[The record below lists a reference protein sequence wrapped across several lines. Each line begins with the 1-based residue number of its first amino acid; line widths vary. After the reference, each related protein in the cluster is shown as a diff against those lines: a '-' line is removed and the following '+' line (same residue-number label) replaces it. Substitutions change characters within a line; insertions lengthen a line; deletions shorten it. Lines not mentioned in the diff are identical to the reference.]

1 MRSSLKALRSLE
13 TIKIFCSN
21 ENNNTSLCSRSLMT
35 LFFLFFL
42 TLVLLKIIMFL
53 GVKVRKRAK
62 NGKKAAC
69 FFFSKNRRRDK
80 TLINS
85 QQSFHTKKK
94 RKKLKSFFIMAPSSS
109 SSNNASFTK
118 IFEQIHHKDR
128 GVCTTLCARF
138 RFLFIFLSLDRGGP
152 RESSSSTHFVD
163 EITSLTDKLFF
174 SLSLFINIIKIT
186 DAWRFPI

>member
-1 MRSSLKALRSLE
+1 
-13 TIKIFCSN
+13 
-21 ENNNTSLCSRSLMT
+21 
-35 LFFLFFL
+35 
-42 TLVLLKIIMFL
+42 MFL
-53 GVKVRKRAK
+53 GVKLRKRS
-62 NGKKAAC
+62 KKWQKKLAC
-69 FFFSKNRRRDK
+69 FLFKKQRRKKQKKRQNIDQLS
-80 TLINS
+80 TVVS
-85 QQSFHTKKK
+85 SHKKK

-128 GVCTTLCARF
+128 GVCATLCARF

-174 SLSLFINIIKIT
+174 SLSLCITIIKIT

>member
-1 MRSSLKALRSLE
+1 MSKCE
-13 TIKIFCSN
+13 K
-21 ENNNTSLCSRSLMT
+21 E
-35 LFFLFFL
+35 
-42 TLVLLKIIMFL
+42 
-53 GVKVRKRAK
+53 AK
-62 NGKKAAC
+62 NGKKNLLA
-69 FFFSKNRRRDK
+69 FFSKNREEKNSRRDK

-85 QQSFHTKKK
+85 QKQSSFHTKKK
-94 RKKLKSFFIMAPSSS
+94 EKNQIIVILLIMAPSSS

-128 GVCTTLCARF
+128 GVCATLCARF

-163 EITSLTDKLFF
+163 EITPLTDKLFF
-174 SLSLFINIIKIT
+174 SLSLCINIIKIT

>member
-1 MRSSLKALRSLE
+1 VSKCE
-13 TIKIFCSN
+13 K
-21 ENNNTSLCSRSLMT
+21 E
-35 LFFLFFL
+35 
-42 TLVLLKIIMFL
+42 
-53 GVKVRKRAK
+53 AK
-62 NGKKAAC
+62 NGKKNLLA
-69 FFFSKNRRRDK
+69 FFSKNREEKNSRRDK

-85 QQSFHTKKK
+85 QKQSSFHTKKK
-94 RKKLKSFFIMAPSSS
+94 RKKLKSSSSFFIMAPSSS

-128 GVCTTLCARF
+128 GVCATLCARF

-163 EITSLTDKLFF
+163 EITPLTDKLFF
-174 SLSLFINIIKIT
+174 SLSLCINIIKIT

>member
-1 MRSSLKALRSLE
+1 M
-13 TIKIFCSN
+13 SN
-21 ENNNTSLCSRSLMT
+21 CE
-35 LFFLFFL
+35 
-42 TLVLLKIIMFL
+42 KE
-53 GVKVRKRAK
+53 AK
-62 NGKKAAC
+62 NGKRKQAA
-69 FFFSKNRRRDK
+69 FFSKNRRRDK
-80 TLINS
+80 KVINS
-85 QQSFHTKKK
+85 QQSSLHTKKK
-94 RKKLKSFFIMAPSSS
+94 KKTQIIVILLIMAPSSS

-128 GVCTTLCARF
+128 GVCATLCARF

-174 SLSLFINIIKIT
+174 SLSLCINIIKIT